1 MRRYA
6 SGMTEPVHPPF
17 EETALLW
24 ELAGETA
31 FSDPEVVPGYSG
43 SGHDSIDL
51 ADLDVRDRVPAQV
64 DALAAEHRI
73 RPDILGLEAG
83 HFLG

>member
-1 MRRYA
+1 MRRFA
-6 SGMTEPVHPPF
+6 SGMTEPVHLPF

-31 FSDPEVVPGYSG
+31 FSDPEAVPGYNG
-43 SGHDSIDL
+43 TGHDSVDL
-51 ADLDVRDRVPAQV
+51 AEVDVRDRMPAQV
-64 DALAAEHRI
+64 DAEHRI
-73 RPDILGLEAG
+73 RPEILGLEAG

>member
-6 SGMTEPVHPPF
+6 SGMTGPVHVPF

-24 ELAGETA
+24 EMAGETA

-43 SGHDSIDL
+43 SGHDWIDL
-51 ADLDVRDRVPAQV
+51 AEIDLRREAPDVPR
-64 DALAAEHRI
+64 RI
-73 RPDILGLEAG
+73 TPDVLGLEAG

>member
-17 EETALLW
+17 EETAMLW

-51 ADLDVRDRVPAQV
+51 AEVDVRDRVPAQA
-64 DALAAEHRI
+64 DALESEHRI

>member
-6 SGMTEPVHPPF
+6 SGMTDPVHPPF

-43 SGHDSIDL
+43 TGHDAIDL
-51 ADLDVRDRVPAQV
+51 AEVDVRDRVPAIP
-64 DALAAEHRI
+64 APAEAERRI
-73 RPDILGLEAG
+73 MPDVLGLEAG

>member
-51 ADLDVRDRVPAQV
+51 AEVDLRDRVPAP
-64 DALAAEHRI
+64 AEHRI
-73 RPDILGLEAG
+73 RPDVLGLEAG

>member
-6 SGMTEPVHPPF
+6 SGMTGPVHPPF

-24 ELAGETA
+24 EMAGETA

-51 ADLDVRDRVPAQV
+51 AEVDLRPAVPDQPRRIAPDV
-64 DALAAEHRI
+64 
-73 RPDILGLEAG
+73 LGLEAG